1 VRTLPALLRNR
12 KAQTPNSSLG
22 EPVYPCGNRMGRL
35 GTNGRGPARVVG
47 ATLVLGILA
56 LVAMAGTSAA
66 DDRDAGIDDRSA
78 RSPLAKDGGRAPT
91 AIGGHVVPADLED
104 VEHMCA
110 LLTACDK
117 LPLPSGIVPH
127 DFVGCTRALHAELA
141 SPAAVTFS
149 LTLRECGLRA
159 SSCGELRSCALRGAK
174 VDVCAGRGKNGPVDM
189 CDGDGRAITCN
200 AERVTLVRDCP
211 RGGEQCVVREGHAVC
226 ALGSCEKEAA
236 PACSASGTRVLEC
249 KKGKLLSL
257 DCGAFGLRCTPSPD
271 GPKCAT
277 PAATCQEGSTR
288 CEGTTAVG
296 CFRGHEVRVDC
307 GARGLACGAGTDAP
321 GGSQSAIGA
330 CALAPAPR
338 TAGADAGPAACD
350 PAAPPRCDGATLRWC
365 AWGQPRAYLCKSVG
379 LQRCVSD
386 DKGARCAP

>member
-1 VRTLPALLRNR
+1 
-12 KAQTPNSSLG
+12 
-22 EPVYPCGNRMGRL
+22 MGRL
-35 GTNGRGPARVVG
+35 GTNGRGLAG
-47 ATLVLGILA
+47 AAFAFGILA
-56 LVAMAGTSAA
+56 LVAIAGTSAA
-66 DDRDAGIDDRSA
+66 DDRDGGSDDRTGRA
-78 RSPLAKDGGRAPT
+78 PLGRDGGRPAT
-91 AIGGHVVPADLED
+91 ATGGHVIPADLED

-110 LLTACDK
+110 LLTGCGR
-117 LPLPSGIVPH
+117 LPLPQGIVPH

-159 SSCGELRSCALRGAK
+159 SSCGELRTCALRGAK
-174 VDVCAGRGKNGPVDM
+174 ADVCAGRGKAGPVDM
-189 CDGDGRAITCN
+189 CDSEGRAITCSD
-200 AERVTLVRDCP
+200 ERVTLVRDCP

-226 ALGSCEKEAA
+226 ALGSCDKEAA
-236 PACSASGTRVLEC
+236 PACSASGTRVVEC

-257 DCGAFGLRCTPSPD
+257 DCGAFGLRCTPSSD

-277 PAATCQEGSTR
+277 PAASCQEGSTR
-288 CEGTTAVG
+288 CEGATALG

-307 GARGLACGAGTDAP
+307 GARGLVCGAGSDAP
-321 GGSQSAIGA
+321 GGSNSAVGA
-330 CALAPAPR
+330 CALPARAPV
-338 TAGADAGPAACD
+338 ADGGPQGCD
-350 PAAPPRCDGATLRWC
+350 PTAPPRCDGATLRWC

>member
-1 VRTLPALLRNR
+1 MGQKGDNRRGRASAVGVALG
-12 KAQTPNSSLG
+12 LG
-22 EPVYPCGNRMGRL
+22 
-35 GTNGRGPARVVG
+35 
-47 ATLVLGILA
+47 LVLVLPVV
-56 LVAMAGTSAA
+56 LTTGTSAA
-66 DDRDAGIDDRSA
+66 EER
-78 RSPLAKDGGRAPT
+78 DGGGAAAPP
-91 AIGGHVVPADLED
+91 GGSNGHVVPADLED

-117 LPLPSGIVPH
+117 LPLPSGLVPH

-141 SPAAVTFS
+141 SPAAVAFS

-174 VDVCAGRGKNGPVDM
+174 ADVCAGRGKAGPVDM
-189 CDGDGRAITCN
+189 CDGDGRAISCN
-200 AERVTLVRDCP
+200 GERVTLVRDCP

-226 ALGSCEKEAA
+226 ALGTCEKDAA

-257 DCGAFGLRCTPSPD
+257 DCAAFGLKCTPSSD
-271 GPKCAT
+271 GPRCAT
-277 PAATCQEGSTR
+277 PAASCQDGSSR

-307 GARGLACGAGTDAP
+307 GARGLVCGAGTDAR
-321 GGSQSAIGA
+321 GAQSVVGA
-330 CALAPAPR
+330 CAVPPAR
-338 TAGADAGPAACD
+338 VAADAGAGACD

-379 LQRCVSD
+379 LQRCVAD